1 MRSASHSKILIDF
14 FLQLLDNGG
23 VITVPPYALDVL
35 RQLTHYGY
43 KAYVVGG
50 CVRDSLLGRVPADW
64 DVCTDATPEE
74 MLTVFRKFRVFKTG
88 LKHGTITVRS
98 RGQSVEVTTFRT
110 DGDYSDNRHPD
121 AVTFVSR
128 VEDDLARRDF
138 TINAM
143 AYHPDEGLVDAFGG
157 QQDLDSRT
165 LRCVGEPDRRFQED
179 GLRIL
184 RALRFAAR
192 FELAIER
199 ETSYAIH
206 RNRHL
211 LENISA
217 ERIFKE
223 LHGILCAKG
232 VGDMLTAYPGVFGII
247 IPELATLPG
256 HLLPSGADAWAHTVR
271 TVCATPAEPFALR
284 MAMLLHCAAAPTA
297 TPSQEH
303 AAALAKQALLRLK
316 SDNATLKLTT
326 TLVQE
331 IGLHLPDSR
340 PTLRRI
346 IGRLGAD
353 PLLHIFTLQQALSR
367 SCGTP
372 PMQALCRARL
382 VADELLEAAP
392 TFTTADLAIS
402 GNTLIDL
409 GIPPGP
415 ALGRILSTLLSE
427 VQDELIPN
435 TREALLARVPSLSG
449 TSVK

>member
-1 MRSASHSKILIDF
+1 MI
-14 FLQLLDNGG
+14 N
-23 VITVPPYALDVL
+23 VPRYALDVL
-35 RQLTHYGY
+35 HQLTRYGY

-50 CVRDSLLGRVPADW
+50 CVRDSLLGREPADW
-64 DVCTDATPEE
+64 DVCTNATPEE
-74 MLTVFRKFRVFKTG
+74 MLAVFRKFRVFKTG

-110 DGDYSDNRHPD
+110 DGAYTDNRHPD

-143 AYHPDEGLVDAFGG
+143 AYHPEEGLVDAFGG
-157 QQDLDSRT
+157 QQDLAART

-192 FELAIER
+192 FELSIER
-199 ETSYAIH
+199 ETAYAIH

-223 LHGILCAKG
+223 LQGILCAKG
-232 VGDMLTAYPGVFGII
+232 VGDMLTAFPDVCGCI
-247 IPELATLPG
+247 IPELAPLPG
-256 HLLPSGADAWAHTVR
+256 YLLPSGEDAWTHTVR
-271 TVCATPAEPFALR
+271 TLCAAPAEPFALR
-284 MAMLLHCAAAPTA
+284 LAILLHGIAAPSA
-297 TPSQEH
+297 TPTQHH
-303 AAALAKQALLRLK
+303 AAQLAKQALLRLK
-316 SDNATLKLTT
+316 SDNATLKLAT

-331 IGLHLPDSR
+331 SALHLPASR

-346 IGRLGAD
+346 IGRLGAET
-353 PLLHIFTLQQALSR
+353 LHHLFVLQQALSR
-367 SCGTP
+367 TCGEP
-372 PMQALCRARL
+372 PMPALSQARL

-392 TFTTADLAIS
+392 AFTTADLAIS
-402 GNTLIDL
+402 GNDLIARGL
-409 GIPPGP
+409 PPGP
-415 ALGRILSTLLSE
+415 ELGRILATLLAE
-427 VQDELIPN
+427 VQDELLPN
-435 TREALLARVPSLSG
+435 TPESLLARAAALSPDIRA
-449 TSVK
+449 